1 MKHYYKSNCYC
12 VYEHT
17 PSTLLYLIPKNCHKT
32 HFKPKLQK
40 VFLHKEKV
48 NEELLNP
55 SVMDEA
61 PKIDPSAMLP
71 KSY

>member
-12 VYEHT
+12 VCM
-17 PSTLLYLIPKNCHKT
+17 STHHLLYLIPKNCHKT
-32 HFKPKLQK
+32 HFKPKLKK
-40 VFLHKEKV
+40 VFFLHKEKV